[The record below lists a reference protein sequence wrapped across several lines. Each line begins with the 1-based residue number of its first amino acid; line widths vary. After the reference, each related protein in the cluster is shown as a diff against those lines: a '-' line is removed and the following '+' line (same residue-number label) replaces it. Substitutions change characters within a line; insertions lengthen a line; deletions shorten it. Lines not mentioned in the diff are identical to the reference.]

1 MGVGLSGR
9 HVLITGGSKG
19 IGLAVAQGFA
29 AEGCTLSLVSRNR
42 ANLDAAK
49 TLITSAYDVAVNLY
63 DFDLSN
69 SENIANLLEACADI
83 DILVNNAGAIMAG
96 DVDAVNERQWREGW
110 ELKVLGYIN
119 MTRSVYA
126 NMRRQQ
132 SGISINI
139 IGLAGEKLDVQYVAG
154 STGNAALMAFTKTL
168 GSNSLNFGVR
178 ILGVNL
184 GPVATE
190 RLIEI
195 LQTNV
200 KAEFGDASKW
210 QHYVKTLPHS
220 RALETMEVAD
230 LVVFLGS
237 ARASYISGTVVTL
250 DGGQSG

>member
-1 MGVGLSGR
+1 M
-9 HVLITGGSKG
+9 
-19 IGLAVAQGFA
+19 
-29 AEGCTLSLVSRNR
+29 
-42 ANLDAAK
+42 DAAR

-69 SENIANLLEACADI
+69 SENIANLLETCADI

-96 DVDAVNERQWREGW
+96 DVDAVNEREWREGW

-132 SGISINI
+132 SGIIINI

-178 ILGVNL
+178 ILGLNP

-190 RLIEI
+190 RLIGI
-195 LQTNV
+195 LQTKA

-220 RALETMEVAD
+220 RALEPM
-230 LVVFLGS
+230 
-237 ARASYISGTVVTL
+237 
-250 DGGQSG
+250 